1 MKPERQA
8 LRVALPG
15 TPNFVH
21 LPGHL
26 AKRHGLFK
34 RRGLAVEII
43 RGESGYGCFGLV
55 EAGEVD
61 FAWTSTVGLLRAV
74 AASEAEHLRMTVSP
88 MPRLDIQI
96 LATPDIARCEDF
108 SGQPVAVQRPGTFTH
123 AMLDAFLS
131 RCGLRIDRDVI
142 QVESTPD
149 DSGAV
154 SFGDLLAQRRV
165 VGCAGHA
172 DDIALIR
179 YKHRPDTHILGNA
192 WEFFPGFH
200 YASYVMNLN
209 TMKGRRDEAIEF
221 IGAVREATAWLI
233 DPQNRDEAEAAA
245 AALTAQPGPVVRQSY
260 EMFVD
265 GDLFETDCA
274 KGIPDG
280 MLLTTAQ
287 SQVDLGIMDHI
298 PSFGRVVD
306 RTLCQESTF

>member
-1 MKPERQA
+1 MRRERRA

-26 AKRHGLFK
+26 AKRRGLFK
-34 RRGLAVEII
+34 RRGLDVEII

-55 EAGEVD
+55 KAGEVD

-108 SGQPVAVQRPGTFTH
+108 AGQPVAVQRPGAFTH
-123 AMLDAFLS
+123 AMLDAYLS
-131 RCGLRIDRDVI
+131 RCGLRIDRDVT
-142 QVESTPD
+142 QVESSPD
-149 DSGAV
+149 DSGEV
-154 SFGDLLAQRRV
+154 SFGDLLAQGRV

-179 YKHRPDTHILGNA
+179 YKYRPDTHILANA
-192 WEFFPGFH
+192 WEFLPGFH

-209 TMKGRRDEAIEF
+209 TMAGRRDEAIEF
-221 IGAVREATAWLI
+221 VGAVREATAWLI
-233 DPQNRDEAEAAA
+233 DPQNRDEAVAAGV
-245 AALTAQPGPVVRQSY
+245 ALTTQPGPVVRHSY
-260 EMFVD
+260 EMYVE
-265 GDLFETDCA
+265 GGLFETDCA
-274 KGIPDG
+274 KGIPDE
-280 MLLTTAQ
+280 MLSATAQ

-306 RTLCQESTF
+306 RMPCHRSRF